1 MKLNK
6 ILIIFIFANIF
17 FLNSCESIK
26 NAVTGKKKPPGD
38 EFLVEKKNPLVLPPE
53 FGELPVP
60 LKEEKMEQEAEGCLC
75 LWHASK
81 NRVETKKVIA
91 KGWENEYKRRNRI
104 SGKENTRGHSG
115 RDKNDCD

>member
-17 FLNSCESIK
+17 FLNSCESVK
-26 NAVTGKKKPPGD
+26 NAVSGKKKPPGD

-60 LKEEKMEQEAEGCLC
+60 LKEERMEQEEESDEEIEKLIGKI
-75 LWHASK
+75 SI
-81 NRVETKKVIA
+81 E
-91 KGWENEYKRRNRI
+91 ENSNDDL
-104 SGKENTRGHSG
+104 ENLS
-115 RDKNDCD
+115 DSLEQSILEQINNN

>member
-26 NAVTGKKKPPGD
+26 NAVSGKKKPPGD

-60 LKEEKMEQEAEGCLC
+60 LKEERMEQEQEEESDEEIEKLIGKI
-75 LWHASK
+75 SI
-81 NRVETKKVIA
+81 E
-91 KGWENEYKRRNRI
+91 ENSNDDL
-104 SGKENTRGHSG
+104 ENLS
-115 RDKNDCD
+115 DSLEQSILEQINNN

>member
-17 FLNSCESIK
+17 FLNSCESVK
-26 NAVTGKKKPPGD
+26 NAVSGKKKPPGD

-60 LKEEKMEQEAEGCLC
+60 LKEEKMEQEESDEEIEKLIGKI
-75 LWHASK
+75 SI
-81 NRVETKKVIA
+81 E
-91 KGWENEYKRRNRI
+91 ENSNDDL
-104 SGKENTRGHSG
+104 ENLS
-115 RDKNDCD
+115 DSLEQSILEQINNN

>member
-17 FLNSCESIK
+17 FLNSCESVK
-26 NAVTGKKKPPGD
+26 NAVSGKKKPPGD

-60 LKEEKMEQEAEGCLC
+60 LKEERMEQEEVSDEEIEKLIGKI
-75 LWHASK
+75 SI
-81 NRVETKKVIA
+81 E
-91 KGWENEYKRRNRI
+91 ENSNDDL
-104 SGKENTRGHSG
+104 ENLS
-115 RDKNDCD
+115 DSLEQSILEQINNN

>member
-17 FLNSCESIK
+17 FLNSCESVK
-26 NAVTGKKKPPGD
+26 NAVSGKKKPPGD

-60 LKEEKMEQEAEGCLC
+60 LKEERMEQEEESDEEIEKLIGKI
-75 LWHASK
+75 SI
-81 NRVETKKVIA
+81 E
-91 KGWENEYKRRNRI
+91 ENSNDDI
-104 SGKENTRGHSG
+104 ENLS
-115 RDKNDCD
+115 DSLEQSILEQINNN

>member
-60 LKEEKMEQEAEGCLC
+60 LKEEKIEQEESDEEIEKLIGKI
-75 LWHASK
+75 SI
-81 NRVETKKVIA
+81 E
-91 KGWENEYKRRNRI
+91 ENSNDD
-104 SGKENTRGHSG
+104 SENLS
-115 RDKNDCD
+115 DSLEQSILEQINNN

>member
-26 NAVTGKKKPPGD
+26 NAVSGKKKPPGD

-60 LKEEKMEQEAEGCLC
+60 LKEEIIEQEEESGEEIEKLIGKI
-75 LWHASK
+75 SI
-81 NRVETKKVIA
+81 E
-91 KGWENEYKRRNRI
+91 ENSNDDL
-104 SGKENTRGHSG
+104 ENLS
-115 RDKNDCD
+115 DSLEQSILEQINNN

>member
-17 FLNSCESIK
+17 FLNSCESVK
-26 NAVTGKKKPPGD
+26 NAVTGKKKSPGD

-60 LKEEKMEQEAEGCLC
+60 LKEEKMEQEESDEEIEKLIGKI
-75 LWHASK
+75 SI
-81 NRVETKKVIA
+81 E
-91 KGWENEYKRRNRI
+91 ENSNDDP
-104 SGKENTRGHSG
+104 ENLS
-115 RDKNDCD
+115 DSLEQSILEQINNN

>member
-17 FLNSCESIK
+17 FLNSCDSVK
-26 NAVTGKKKPPGD
+26 NAVQGKKKPPGD

-60 LKEEKMEQEAEGCLC
+60 LKEEKMEQEESDEEIEKLIGKI
-75 LWHASK
+75 SI
-81 NRVETKKVIA
+81 E
-91 KGWENEYKRRNRI
+91 ENSNDDP
-104 SGKENTRGHSG
+104 ENLS
-115 RDKNDCD
+115 DSLEQSILEQINNN

>member
-60 LKEEKMEQEAEGCLC
+60 LKEERMEQEEVSDEEIEKLIGKI
-75 LWHASK
+75 SI
-81 NRVETKKVIA
+81 E
-91 KGWENEYKRRNRI
+91 ENSNDDL
-104 SGKENTRGHSG
+104 ENLS
-115 RDKNDCD
+115 DSLEQSILEQINNN

>member
-26 NAVTGKKKPPGD
+26 NAVSGKKKPPGD

-60 LKEEKMEQEAEGCLC
+60 LKEERMEQEEESDEEIEKLIGKI
-75 LWHASK
+75 SI
-81 NRVETKKVIA
+81 E
-91 KGWENEYKRRNRI
+91 ENSNDD
-104 SGKENTRGHSG
+104 SENLS
-115 RDKNDCD
+115 DSLEQSILEQINNN

>member
-17 FLNSCESIK
+17 FLNSCDSVK
-26 NAVTGKKKPPGD
+26 NAVQGKKKPPGD

-60 LKEEKMEQEAEGCLC
+60 LKEEIIEQEESDEEIEKLIGKI
-75 LWHASK
+75 SI
-81 NRVETKKVIA
+81 E
-91 KGWENEYKRRNRI
+91 ENSNDDP
-104 SGKENTRGHSG
+104 ENLS
-115 RDKNDCD
+115 DSLEQSILEQINNN

>member
-17 FLNSCESIK
+17 FLNSCESIQ

-60 LKEEKMEQEAEGCLC
+60 LKEEIIEQEEESDEEIEKLIGKI
-75 LWHASK
+75 SI
-81 NRVETKKVIA
+81 E
-91 KGWENEYKRRNRI
+91 ENSNDDL
-104 SGKENTRGHSG
+104 ENLS
-115 RDKNDCD
+115 DSLEQSILEQINNN

>member
-17 FLNSCESIK
+17 FLNSCESVK
-26 NAVTGKKKPPGD
+26 NAVSGKKKPPGD

-60 LKEEKMEQEAEGCLC
+60 LKEEIIEQEESDEEIEKLIGKI
-75 LWHASK
+75 SI
-81 NRVETKKVIA
+81 E
-91 KGWENEYKRRNRI
+91 ENSNDD
-104 SGKENTRGHSG
+104 SENLS
-115 RDKNDCD
+115 DSLEQSILEQINNN

>member
-26 NAVTGKKKPPGD
+26 NAVAGKKKPPGD

-60 LKEEKMEQEAEGCLC
+60 LKEEIIEQEEESDEEIEKLIGKI
-75 LWHASK
+75 SI
-81 NRVETKKVIA
+81 E
-91 KGWENEYKRRNRI
+91 ENSNDDL
-104 SGKENTRGHSG
+104 ENLS
-115 RDKNDCD
+115 DSLEQSILEQINNN

>member
-26 NAVTGKKKPPGD
+26 NAVTAQKKPPGD

-60 LKEEKMEQEAEGCLC
+60 LKEEIIEQEEESDEEIEKLIGKI
-75 LWHASK
+75 SI
-81 NRVETKKVIA
+81 E
-91 KGWENEYKRRNRI
+91 ENSNDDL
-104 SGKENTRGHSG
+104 ENLS
-115 RDKNDCD
+115 DSLEQSILEQINNN

>member
-60 LKEEKMEQEAEGCLC
+60 LKEERMEQEEESDEEIEKLIGKI
-75 LWHASK
+75 SI
-81 NRVETKKVIA
+81 E
-91 KGWENEYKRRNRI
+91 ENSNDDL
-104 SGKENTRGHSG
+104 ENLS
-115 RDKNDCD
+115 DSLEQSILEQINNN

>member
-6 ILIIFIFANIF
+6 ILIILIFANIF

-26 NAVTGKKKPPGD
+26 NAVSGKKKPPGD

-60 LKEEKMEQEAEGCLC
+60 LKEEKIEQEESDEEIEKLIGKI
-75 LWHASK
+75 SI
-81 NRVETKKVIA
+81 E
-91 KGWENEYKRRNRI
+91 ENSNE
-104 SGKENTRGHSG
+104 
-115 RDKNDCD
+115 DL

>member
-17 FLNSCESIK
+17 FLNSCENLK
-26 NAVTGKKKPPGD
+26 DAVSGKKKPPGD

-60 LKEEKMEQEAEGCLC
+60 LKEERMEQEEESDEEIEKLIGKI
-75 LWHASK
+75 SI
-81 NRVETKKVIA
+81 E
-91 KGWENEYKRRNRI
+91 ENSNDDL
-104 SGKENTRGHSG
+104 ENLS
-115 RDKNDCD
+115 DSLEQSILEQINNN

>member
-17 FLNSCESIK
+17 FLNSCESVK
-26 NAVTGKKKPPGD
+26 NAVSGKKKPPGD

-60 LKEEKMEQEAEGCLC
+60 LKEEIIEQEESDEEIEKLIGKI
-75 LWHASK
+75 SI
-81 NRVETKKVIA
+81 E
-91 KGWENEYKRRNRI
+91 ENSNDDL
-104 SGKENTRGHSG
+104 ENLS
-115 RDKNDCD
+115 DSLEQSILEQINNN

>member
-17 FLNSCESIK
+17 FLNSCESIQ
-26 NAVTGKKKPPGD
+26 NAVEGKKKPPGD

-60 LKEEKMEQEAEGCLC
+60 LKEEIIEEESDEEIEELIGKISIEENSNDVSENLSDSLEQSILEQI
-75 LWHASK
+75 
-81 NRVETKKVIA
+81 N
-91 KGWENEYKRRNRI
+91 NN
-104 SGKENTRGHSG
+104 
-115 RDKNDCD
+115 

>member
-60 LKEEKMEQEAEGCLC
+60 LKEEKMEQEESDEEIEKLIGKI
-75 LWHASK
+75 SI
-81 NRVETKKVIA
+81 E
-91 KGWENEYKRRNRI
+91 ENSNDD
-104 SGKENTRGHSG
+104 SENLS
-115 RDKNDCD
+115 DSLEQSILEQINNN

>member
-26 NAVTGKKKPPGD
+26 NAVTGEKKPPGD

-60 LKEEKMEQEAEGCLC
+60 LKEERMEQEEESDEEIEKLIGKI
-75 LWHASK
+75 SIEEK
-81 NRVETKKVIA
+81 SNDDI
-91 KGWENEYKRRNRI
+91 ENLSDSLEQSILEQIN
-104 SGKENTRGHSG
+104 N
-115 RDKNDCD
+115 N

>member
-38 EFLVEKKNPLVLPPE
+38 EFLVEKKHPLVLPPE

-60 LKEEKMEQEAEGCLC
+60 LKEERMEQEEVSDEEIEKLIGKI
-75 LWHASK
+75 SI
-81 NRVETKKVIA
+81 E
-91 KGWENEYKRRNRI
+91 ENSNDDL
-104 SGKENTRGHSG
+104 ENLS
-115 RDKNDCD
+115 DSLEQSILEQINNN

>member
-17 FLNSCESIK
+17 FLNSCESVK
-26 NAVTGKKKPPGD
+26 KAVTGQKKPAGD

-60 LKEEKMEQEAEGCLC
+60 LKEEKMEQEEESDEEIEKLIGKI
-75 LWHASK
+75 SI
-81 NRVETKKVIA
+81 E
-91 KGWENEYKRRNRI
+91 ENSNDDL
-104 SGKENTRGHSG
+104 ENLS
-115 RDKNDCD
+115 DSLEQSILEQINNN

>member
-26 NAVTGKKKPPGD
+26 NAVSGKKKPPGD

-60 LKEEKMEQEAEGCLC
+60 LKEERMEQEEESDEEIEKLIGKI
-75 LWHASK
+75 SI
-81 NRVETKKVIA
+81 E
-91 KGWENEYKRRNRI
+91 ENSNDDL
-104 SGKENTRGHSG
+104 ENLS
-115 RDKNDCD
+115 DSLEQSILEQINNN

>member
-26 NAVTGKKKPPGD
+26 NAVSGKKKPPGD

-60 LKEEKMEQEAEGCLC
+60 LKEEKMEQEESDEEIEKLIGKI
-75 LWHASK
+75 SI
-81 NRVETKKVIA
+81 E
-91 KGWENEYKRRNRI
+91 ENSNDD
-104 SGKENTRGHSG
+104 SENLS
-115 RDKNDCD
+115 DSLEQSILEQINK

>member
-17 FLNSCESIK
+17 FLNSCASIK

-60 LKEEKMEQEAEGCLC
+60 LKEEKIEQEESDEEIEKLIGKI
-75 LWHASK
+75 SI
-81 NRVETKKVIA
+81 E
-91 KGWENEYKRRNRI
+91 ENSNNDL
-104 SGKENTRGHSG
+104 ENLS
-115 RDKNDCD
+115 DSLEQSILEKINNN

>member
-6 ILIIFIFANIF
+6 ILIIFIFANLF

-60 LKEEKMEQEAEGCLC
+60 LKEERMEQEEESDEEIEKLIGKI
-75 LWHASK
+75 SI
-81 NRVETKKVIA
+81 E
-91 KGWENEYKRRNRI
+91 ENSNDDL
-104 SGKENTRGHSG
+104 ENLS
-115 RDKNDCD
+115 DSLEQSILEQINNN

>member
-17 FLNSCESIK
+17 FLNSCESVK
-26 NAVTGKKKPPGD
+26 NAVSGKKKPPGD

-60 LKEEKMEQEAEGCLC
+60 LKEEKMEQEEYDEEIEKLIGKI
-75 LWHASK
+75 SI
-81 NRVETKKVIA
+81 E
-91 KGWENEYKRRNRI
+91 ENSNDD
-104 SGKENTRGHSG
+104 SENLS
-115 RDKNDCD
+115 DSLEQSILEQINNN

>member
-17 FLNSCESIK
+17 FLNSCDSVK
-26 NAVTGKKKPPGD
+26 NAVQGKKKPPGD

-60 LKEEKMEQEAEGCLC
+60 LKEEIIEQEEESDEEIEKLIGKI
-75 LWHASK
+75 SI
-81 NRVETKKVIA
+81 E
-91 KGWENEYKRRNRI
+91 ENSNDDP
-104 SGKENTRGHSG
+104 ENLS
-115 RDKNDCD
+115 DSLEQSILEQINNN

>member
-6 ILIIFIFANIF
+6 ILIIFIFANIL
-17 FLNSCESIK
+17 FLNSCASIK

-60 LKEEKMEQEAEGCLC
+60 LKEEKIEQEESDEEIEKLIGKI
-75 LWHASK
+75 SIEEK
-81 NRVETKKVIA
+81 SNDDI
-91 KGWENEYKRRNRI
+91 ENLSDSLEQSILEKIN
-104 SGKENTRGHSG
+104 N
-115 RDKNDCD
+115 N

>member
-17 FLNSCESIK
+17 FLNSSASIR
-26 NAVTGKKKPPGD
+26 NAVEGKKKPPGD

-60 LKEEKMEQEAEGCLC
+60 LKEEIIEQEESDEEIEKLIGKI
-75 LWHASK
+75 SI
-81 NRVETKKVIA
+81 E
-91 KGWENEYKRRNRI
+91 EN
-104 SGKENTRGHSG
+104 S
-115 RDKNDCD
+115 NDDLGNLSDSLEQSILEKINNN

>member
-17 FLNSCESIK
+17 FLNSCESVK
-26 NAVTGKKKPPGD
+26 KAVTGQKKPPGD

-60 LKEEKMEQEAEGCLC
+60 LKEEKMEQEEYDEEIEKLIGKI
-75 LWHASK
+75 SI
-81 NRVETKKVIA
+81 E
-91 KGWENEYKRRNRI
+91 ENSNDDL
-104 SGKENTRGHSG
+104 ENLS
-115 RDKNDCD
+115 DSLEQSILEQINNN

>member
-26 NAVTGKKKPPGD
+26 NAVTGKKKPTGD

-60 LKEEKMEQEAEGCLC
+60 LKEERMEQEEESDEEIEKLIGKI
-75 LWHASK
+75 SI
-81 NRVETKKVIA
+81 E
-91 KGWENEYKRRNRI
+91 ENSNDDL
-104 SGKENTRGHSG
+104 ENLS
-115 RDKNDCD
+115 DSLEQSILEQINNN

>member
-6 ILIIFIFANIF
+6 ILIIFIFANIL
-17 FLNSCESIK
+17 FLNSCASIK

-60 LKEEKMEQEAEGCLC
+60 LKEEKIEQEESDEEIEKLIGKI
-75 LWHASK
+75 SI
-81 NRVETKKVIA
+81 E
-91 KGWENEYKRRNRI
+91 ENSN
-104 SGKENTRGHSG
+104 
-115 RDKNDCD
+115 NDLGNLSDSLEQSILEKINNN